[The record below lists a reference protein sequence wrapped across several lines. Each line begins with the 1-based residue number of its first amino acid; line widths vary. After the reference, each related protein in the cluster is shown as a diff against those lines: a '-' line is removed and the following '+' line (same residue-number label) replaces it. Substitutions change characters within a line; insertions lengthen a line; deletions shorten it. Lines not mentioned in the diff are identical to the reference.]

1 MVEQIINPI
10 RQEKKKLMKQ
20 LNITSGKKFR
30 KAVKKLRKGGLI
42 KMPRVKCRFCGHYSY
57 GWALLYMPCHCECGN
72 FLPLKD
78 VEKDYEQ
85 KEDDVACQI

>member
-1 MVEQIINPI
+1 
-10 RQEKKKLMKQ
+10 
-20 LNITSGKKFR
+20 
-30 KAVKKLRKGGLI
+30 
-42 KMPRVKCRFCGHYSY
+42 MPRVKCRFCGHYSY
-57 GWALLYMPCHCECGN
+57 GWALLYKPCHCECGN